1 MKILDRYL
9 IKSFIVPFFVCVLI
23 FCVLVVLGRF
33 FDKME
38 IFVRFHAHL
47 KDIVAFLVLGL
58 PFWLN
63 LVLPVA
69 TMLALLF
76 SLGQLYQRGEFTAF
90 RSAGIPSISAMRW
103 LWRSSIGVSPPYVSL
118 SVSKD
123 RCRRGF
129 PPGCRTLSLLD
140 LLAGN

>member
-9 IKSFIVPFFVCVLI
+9 IKSFLLSYAVFCLI
-23 FCVLVVLGRF
+23 LCVLVILGRF
-33 FDKME
+33 FDKMD
-38 IFVRFHAHL
+38 IFVAFHARL
-47 KDIVAFLVLGL
+47 RGIIVFLILGL

-90 RSAGIPSISAMRW
+90 RSAGIPS
-103 LWRSSIGVSPPYVSL
+103 WRLYSPFAGLGLVL
-118 SVSKD
+118 SM
-123 RCRRGF
+123 
-129 PPGCRTLSLLD
+129 LSLVGGFTFLPK
-140 LLAGN
+140 LNFESRK